1 MSEMV
6 VTAIVLLIAGCYGL
20 ALAGCAL
27 VEMCAALA
35 ASKEEGK

>member
-20 ALAGCAL
+20 VLAGCAL
-27 VEMCAALA
+27 LEVVSRL
-35 ASKEEGK
+35 EGGSYGV